1 MRTRKVIMKLLS
13 YSTWSLFFMTIL
25 RLVSGYTCPSVGMI
39 NSRIDAN
46 KTMRFPL
53 AECVIPT
60 RRGYAWLYRDNTNQ
74 IQKFYNGDSHA
85 AEVVSIYYQKPTAL
99 MSPSLTC
106 FYKDKNK
113 KFFSLVMGD
122 KGASRVNTSAIESN
136 CKYWKIF
143 HSDGLYVCGEET
155 EVKKDLKNCKFH
167 LKSR

>member
-1 MRTRKVIMKLLS
+1 MKLLS
-13 YSTWSLFFMTIL
+13 YSTWSLFFTTIL
-25 RLVSGYTCPSVGMI
+25 QAVVGYACPNIATI

-53 AECVIPT
+53 AQCVIPT
-60 RRGYAWLYRDNTNQ
+60 RRGYAWLYRDHTNQ
-74 IQKFYNGDSHA
+74 MQKFYNGDSHA
-85 AEVVSIYYQKPTAL
+85 AEVASIWYQKPTHFI
-99 MSPSLTC
+99 SPFLTC

-122 KGASRVNTSAIESN
+122 KGASRINTSAIESN

-155 EVKKDLKNCKFH
+155 DVKKDLKKCQFY